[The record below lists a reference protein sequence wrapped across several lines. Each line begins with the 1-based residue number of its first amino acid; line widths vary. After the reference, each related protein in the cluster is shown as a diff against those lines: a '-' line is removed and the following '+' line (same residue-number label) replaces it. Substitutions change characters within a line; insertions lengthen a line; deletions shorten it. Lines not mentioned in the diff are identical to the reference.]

1 MRKKIL
7 EELYKAAK
15 KNKKIVFIG
24 SDLGPDIL
32 KNFKKDF
39 PDRFFMEG
47 AAEQNLISS
56 ASGMAHEGF
65 IPYVNTIASFLTRRC
80 YEQIYINLGMHKSKV
95 RLIANGGGVV
105 YAPLGPTHLALDD
118 ISLLKNIPNMT
129 ILVPADSV
137 EVSKMMRA
145 TINHNGPIYFRIAK
159 GGDPISTEGMYKKF
173 KIGKPYKIGKEYKN
187 IIVSTGVMLDT
198 ALKIR
203 KELNSKKKQIG
214 IVHCPTIKP
223 LDSSEIKKIFKKTV
237 NVITIEE
244 HGLIGGL
251 GSTINDFLK
260 LEKNKKITNLGF
272 PDSFVKGYGRQ
283 HEMLKKYNL
292 DFSGILKKI
301 KKII

>member
-7 EELYKAAK
+7 EEHYKAAK
-15 KNKKIVFIG
+15 KNKKIVFVG
-24 SDLGPDIL
+24 SDLGPAIL
-32 KNFKKDF
+32 SSFRSDF

-56 ASGMAHEGF
+56 ASGMAHEGL

-80 YEQIYINLGMHKSKV
+80 YEQIYINLGMHKNRV

-105 YAPLGPTHLALDD
+105 YGPLGPTHLALDD

-129 ILVPADSV
+129 ILVPADEI
-137 EVSKMMRA
+137 EVTKMMRA
-145 TINHNGPIYFRIAK
+145 TINHKGPIYFRIAK
-159 GGDPISTEGMYKKF
+159 GGDPIVTNGLYKKF
-173 KIGKPYKIGKEYKN
+173 KIGKPYKIGREYKS
-187 IIVSTGVMLDT
+187 IIVSTGIMLNT

-203 KELNSKKKQIG
+203 KKLNSKKNPIG
-214 IVHCPTIKP
+214 IVHCPSIKP
-223 LDSSEIKKIFKKTV
+223 IKENEIKKIFNKTI

-244 HGLIGGL
+244 HSIIGGL
-251 GSTINDFLK
+251 GSTINEILK
-260 LEKNKKITNLGF
+260 TQKNKKIVNLGF
-272 PDSFVKGYGRQ
+272 PDVFVKGYGRQ

-292 DFSGILKKI
+292 DFDSIFKKI